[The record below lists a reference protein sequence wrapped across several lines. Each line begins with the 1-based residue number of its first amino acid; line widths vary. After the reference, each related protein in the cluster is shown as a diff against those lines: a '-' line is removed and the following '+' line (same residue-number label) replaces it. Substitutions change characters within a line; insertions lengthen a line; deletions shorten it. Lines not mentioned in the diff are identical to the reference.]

1 VPLPLLNASAHA
13 AQLDVIQLSDF
24 KPEIAVWMVR
34 SRALGKMQSAL
45 TVLSDSIEKSFKA
58 ARLSRAA

>member
-1 VPLPLLNASAHA
+1 
-13 AQLDVIQLSDF
+13 
-24 KPEIAVWMVR
+24 VR

-45 TVLSDSIEKSFKA
+45 TVVSDSIEKSFKA